1 MNSARR
7 DLGGLGAQLRV
18 GKTALG
24 VWCVIPSALS
34 VEAVAGLGFDWL
46 LIDMQHGGMDYST
59 AVEMIRAA
67 ELAGVAPMVR
77 VPWNE
82 PGIIG
87 RVLDAGAIGVVVPM
101 IDDVESA
108 KRAVA
113 AGRYPPVGRRS
124 FGPLRAR
131 ARQGTAYRFDPD
143 DGTLIIPMIETAS
156 ALDQA
161 AAIAAVPGVDALLV
175 GPSDLSLSLGLP
187 PGDQDGQK
195 LFDTALRTVSDA
207 CRSAGKSAAIFSSAE
222 NAPLRISQGFR
233 MVSLTTDIGALA
245 AASAGILGSVRKAA
259 ARPVNET

>member
-1 MNSARR
+1 MNLARR
-7 DLGGLGAQLRV
+7 ELGGLGTQLRT
-18 GKTALG
+18 GKVALG

-59 AVEMIRAA
+59 AVEMIRAV
-67 ELAGVAPMVR
+67 ELAGIPPLVR

-101 IDDVESA
+101 IEDAESA
-108 KRAVA
+108 KRAVT
-113 AGRYPPVGRRS
+113 AGRYPPAGRRS

-143 DGTLIIPMIETAS
+143 DGTLIITMIETAP

-187 PGDQDGQK
+187 PGEHDGQQ
-195 LFDTALRTVSDA
+195 LFDA
-207 CRSAGKSAAIFSSAE
+207 
-222 NAPLRISQGFR
+222 
-233 MVSLTTDIGALA
+233 
-245 AASAGILGSVRKAA
+245 
-259 ARPVNET
+259 

>member
-7 DLGGLGAQLRV
+7 DLGGLGAQLRA
-18 GKTALG
+18 GNTMLG

-34 VEAVAGLGFDWL
+34 VEAVASLGFDWV

-67 ELAGVAPMVR
+67 ELAGVAPVVR

-87 RVLDAGAIGVVVPM
+87 RVLDGGAVGVVIPM
-101 IDDVESA
+101 IDDVASA

-131 ARQGTAYRFDPD
+131 ARQGTAYRFEPD

-156 ALDQA
+156 GLEQA
-161 AAIAAVPGVDALLV
+161 AAIAALPGIDALLV
-175 GPSDLSLSLGLP
+175 GPSDLSLALGLS
-187 PGDQDGQK
+187 PGDHDGQN
-195 LFDTALRTVSDA
+195 LFDAAISTVIEA
-207 CRSAGKSAAIFSSAE
+207 CRGAGKSAAVFS
-222 NAPLRISQGFR
+222 NAGIAPRRISQGFR

-245 AASAGILGSVRKAA
+245 AASAGILESVRKAA
-259 ARPVNET
+259 GPA